1 MVQVN
6 IHEAKTT
13 LSKLLQKA
21 VEGEE
26 VVIAK
31 NNKPIAKLVPV
42 DGEKKK
48 RVPGSAKGKV
58 LWIADDFNE
67 TPDDFK
73 DYM

>member
-31 NNKPIAKLVPV
+31 NNKPIAKLVPIE
-42 DGEKKK
+42 GGKKK

-58 LWIADDFNE
+58 LWIADNFNE

>member
-21 VEGEE
+21 AMGEE
-26 VVIAK
+26 VIIAK
-31 NNKPIAKLVPV
+31 NNKPIAKLVPIE
-42 DGEKKK
+42 GAKKK
-48 RVPGSAKGKV
+48 RKPGSAKGQV

-67 TPDDFK
+67 TPEDFK
-73 DYM
+73 NYM